1 MTATAALA
9 VTGATGRLG
18 GRIAR
23 HLSAAGVRQRL
34 VVRIPDRAPH
44 LYGADLAVAEYA
56 DAAAVRAAHDGIDTV
71 FMVSA
76 AE

>member
-56 DAAAVRAAHDGIDTV
+56 DAAAVRAALDGIDTV